1 MSIKKCHKFRW
12 TTYRTILKN
21 KTIFHARK
29 SLLFNGRC
37 VWIKKEGGLFNVT
50 MGAFNGA
57 EVCAAVGNFLFYQ
70 LSKSYNKKDIGLYRD
85 RGLAIFKSDSG
96 FKVQKDKKDIQELF
110 KDNHLSIT
118 IQFKDCQLQFH
129 LNVSFNLSNDTYRP
143 FCKTNNEITYIYIYI
158 YTFIWIKIY
167 QKAPKNP
174 DLTINEH
181 TKNL

>member
-1 MSIKKCHKFRW
+1 
-12 TTYRTILKN
+12 
-21 KTIFHARK
+21 
-29 SLLFNGRC
+29 
-37 VWIKKEGGLFNVT
+37 

-57 EVCAAVGNFLFYQ
+57 EVCTAVGNFLFYQ
-70 LSKSYNKKDIGLYRD
+70 LSKSYNNKDIGLYRD

-118 IQFKDCQLQFH
+118 IQFKDRQLQFH

-158 YTFIWIKIY
+158 YTFI
-167 QKAPKNP
+167 
-174 DLTINEH
+174 
-181 TKNL
+181 

>member
-37 VWIKKEGGLFNVT
+37 VWIKKEGGLFDVT

-96 FKVQKDKKDIQELF
+96 FKVQKNKKGIQELF

-118 IQFKDCQLQFH
+118 IQFNLKIVNFNFTLMSASIFLMIHTDFLQDQQWNH
-129 LNVSFNLSNDTYRP
+129 
-143 FCKTNNEITYIYIYI
+143 IYIYIYI
-158 YTFIWIKIY
+158 YIIY
-167 QKAPKNP
+167 IY
-174 DLTINEH
+174 T
-181 TKNL
+181 

>member
-21 KTIFHARK
+21 KTIFYARK

-37 VWIKKEGGLFNVT
+37 VWIKKDGGLFDVT

-57 EVCAAVGNFLFYQ
+57 EVWAAVGNCLFYQ
-70 LSKSYNKKDIGLYRD
+70 LSKSYNKKDIGSYRD

-96 FKVQKDKKDIQELF
+96 FKVQKNKKGIQELF

-118 IQFKDCQLQFH
+118 IQFNLKIVNFNFTLMSASIFLMIHTDFLQDQQWNH
-129 LNVSFNLSNDTYRP
+129 IYIYIYN
-143 FCKTNNEITYIYIYI
+143 IYIYIYI
-158 YTFIWIKIY
+158 YI
-167 QKAPKNP
+167 
-174 DLTINEH
+174 
-181 TKNL
+181 